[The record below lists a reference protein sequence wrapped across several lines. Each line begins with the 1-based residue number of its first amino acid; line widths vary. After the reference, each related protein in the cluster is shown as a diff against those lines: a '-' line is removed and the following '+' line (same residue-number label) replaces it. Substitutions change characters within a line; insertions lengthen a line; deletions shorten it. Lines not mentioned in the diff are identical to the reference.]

1 MKQLDGK
8 MFRPQ
13 MAAASGTHQE
23 RSIDIR
29 AGVSASGSSD
39 EI

>member
-1 MKQLDGK
+1 MKGLDVK

-13 MAAASGTHQE
+13 MVAASETRPE